1 MYANRNCLNSCPIP
15 RTTITNTYCI
25 IVPAAETTTVPPAE
39 TNGWK
44 PNPWVDATETITP
57 PTGIFALLTS
67 YVTDVA
73 VPVNDILDIPALS
86 IKV

>member
-1 MYANRNCLNSCPIP
+1 M
-15 RTTITNTYCI
+15 
-25 IVPAAETTTVPPAE
+25 IVPAAETIAVPPAE

-73 VPVNDILDIPALS
+73 VPVNDMLDIPALS